1 MKALCQNTL
10 VVFLLWCEP
19 VNMWNVSKVS
29 TVYDAIFL
37 FFNNV
42 ALEFFL

>member
-10 VVFLLWCEP
+10 VVFLLWCKP